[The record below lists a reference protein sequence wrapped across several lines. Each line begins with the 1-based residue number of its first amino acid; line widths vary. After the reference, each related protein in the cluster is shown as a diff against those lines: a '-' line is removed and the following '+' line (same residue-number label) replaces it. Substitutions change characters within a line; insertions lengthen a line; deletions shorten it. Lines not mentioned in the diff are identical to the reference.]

1 MLSYDGGTKQTWA
14 DREDIE
20 TNDTADPP
28 SSDNIPKPTH
38 RLKFSFGRL
47 THLPILHH
55 IQNQHNE
62 AYFLDIYISHF
73 FL

>member
-1 MLSYDGGTKQTWA
+1 LLVDIYFDTLHVNNWLIDKKYAFSYDGGTKQTWA

-38 RLKFSFGRL
+38 RLKFSFW
-47 THLPILHH
+47 
-55 IQNQHNE
+55 
-62 AYFLDIYISHF
+62 
-73 FL
+73 